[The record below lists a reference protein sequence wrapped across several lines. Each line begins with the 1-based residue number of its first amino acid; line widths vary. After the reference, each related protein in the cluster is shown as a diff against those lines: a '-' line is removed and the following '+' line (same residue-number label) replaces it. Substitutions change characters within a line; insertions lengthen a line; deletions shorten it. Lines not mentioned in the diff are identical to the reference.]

1 MSIVERVVVALG
13 VWMPAAACLM
23 AGCASPS
30 MPDAPVEV
38 AQEETH
44 ELREIPEELLLDVG
58 ISVFEPPRAMPDSD
72 DESVFR
78 NAEVLRAERNFL
90 PYVIGK
96 HLQGTETWGAVR
108 VVPRPVAVD
117 VTVTGTITHSD
128 GETLA
133 FRAKA
138 TDARGIQ
145 WFDKE
150 YRATAEP
157 GVYDGDT
164 NVDDP
169 FARAYAAL
177 AADVAAS
184 LRALSLDDLAR
195 IRAVAELAFARSVA
209 PEAFARHVTRKPD
222 GGHELRRLPANEDPL
237 LAHVRQIRDR
247 DQAFVDQVNDY
258 YDDFTANIQR
268 PYDEWRREAFLSR
281 RAHRELSAKADA
293 QMLLGSARMID
304 GLARMADGR
313 PSRLVLD
320 LTTRGLGLIR
330 GAEDS
335 EEQIRETVESMRE
348 IGRSAEANLLPH
360 TTALENRT
368 TRLQQGVESRYD
380 ALRAILNRLYREEFG
395 LRTGSPES
403 SAPGGD
409 GRVPESPG
417 MAGEQK
423 ANAQP
428 LAVASSPRSASAVG
442 TGIRRSRVDERM
454 LDAKEEIRAGNVENA
469 LEQLDDLL
477 ADADEELGTVASARI
492 HALMALGHI
501 AQADDR
507 EAIAAFERVVGT
519 ACAVICSD
527 EALANAGVV
536 SRNSPP
542 RPAAFKFVM
551 EVQDQVNN
559 GEIDA
564 AIRSLGGSVDGG
576 KSRSKPTLVGVP
588 GVSRLLPVERA
599 MAYQILARAYVE
611 KKDYEA
617 AIGVYESILELGP
630 RAPRWDREFSN
641 KNLALIHFSRKDYE
655 KSLEYLRAWLGMSSW
670 VGRACPK
677 VC

>member
-1 MSIVERVVVALG
+1 MWLLATASLTT
-13 VWMPAAACLM
+13 
-23 AGCASPS
+23 GCASPS
-30 MPDAPVEV
+30 TQDATVEV
-38 AQEETH
+38 EQEETH
-44 ELREIPEELLLDVG
+44 ELEIPEELLLDVG
-58 ISVFEPPRAMPDSD
+58 ISVFENPRTMPDSD
-72 DESVFR
+72 DDEAVFR

-90 PYVIGK
+90 PYIIGK
-96 HLQGTETWGAVR
+96 HLQGTQTWGAVR

-150 YRATAEP
+150 YRARAKP
-157 GVYDGDT
+157 GAYDGDT

-177 AADVAAS
+177 AADMAAS

-209 PEAFARHVTRKPD
+209 PEAFARHVTPKPE

-237 LAHVRQIRDR
+237 LARVRQIRDR

-281 RAHRELSAKADA
+281 RAQRQLSAKADA
-293 QMLLGSARMID
+293 QMLLGSARLID
-304 GLARMADGR
+304 GLARLGDGK
-313 PSRLVLD
+313 PSRLVLHW
-320 LTTRGLGLIR
+320 TTRGLGLIR

-335 EEQIRETVESMRE
+335 EDQIRETIESMRQA
-348 IGRSAEANLLPH
+348 GRSAEANLLPH

-368 TRLQQGVESRYD
+368 TRLQQGIESRYD
-380 ALRAILNRLYREEFG
+380 ALRVILNQVYREEFG
-395 LRTGSPES
+395 IPPGSSQES
-403 SAPGGD
+403 
-409 GRVPESPG
+409 VTT
-417 MAGEQK
+417 
-423 ANAQP
+423 
-428 LAVASSPRSASAVG
+428 LAVASSPSPASRG
-442 TGIRRSRVDERM
+442 QTGLRHSRVDERM
-454 LDAKEEIRAGNVENA
+454 LDAEQEIRAGKIEDA
-469 LEQLDDLL
+469 LEKLDDLL
-477 ADADEELGTVASARI
+477 VDADEELGGLASARI
-492 HALMALGHI
+492 HALMAMGHV

-507 EAIAAFERVVGT
+507 EAIAAFERVVGS

-527 EALANAGVV
+527 KALANAGVV
-536 SRNSPP
+536 SRNNQL
-542 RPAAFKFVM
+542 RPAAVKFIM
-551 EVQDQVNN
+551 KAQDKVIN

-564 AIRSLGGSVDGG
+564 AIRSLGGSVDGKPG

-588 GVSRLLPVERA
+588 GVTRLRPVERA
-599 MAYQILARAYVE
+599 LAYQILATAYVA

-617 AIGVYESILELGP
+617 AIGVYESILELGT
-630 RAPRWDREFSN
+630 RAPASDRELSN
-641 KNLALIHFSRKDYE
+641 MNLALIHFSRKDYE
-655 KSLEYLRAWLGMSSW
+655 KSLEYLRAWLGMSSS
-670 VGRACPK
+670 VRRACPK

>member
-1 MSIVERVVVALG
+1 MEDATVEA
-13 VWMPAAACLM
+13 
-23 AGCASPS
+23 
-30 MPDAPVEV
+30 E
-38 AQEETH
+38 QERGH
-44 ELREIPEELLLDVG
+44 ESKQIPEELLLDVG
-58 ISVFEPPRAMPDSD
+58 ISVFENPRSMPDSDD

-90 PYVIGK
+90 PYIIGK
-96 HLQGTETWGAVR
+96 YLQGTETWGAVR

-117 VTVTGTITHSD
+117 VTVAGTITHSD

-150 YRATAEP
+150 YRATVEP
-157 GVYDGDT
+157 GAYDGDT

-177 AADVAAS
+177 AADMAAS
-184 LRALSLDDLAR
+184 LRAFSLDDLAR

-209 PEAFARHVTRKPD
+209 PEAFARHVTPKPE
-222 GGHELRRLPANEDPL
+222 GGHELHRLPANEDPL
-237 LAHVRQIRDR
+237 LARVRQIRDR

-281 RAHRELSAKADA
+281 RAQRQLSAKADA
-293 QMLLGSARMID
+293 QMLLGSARLID
-304 GLARMADGR
+304 GLARLGDGK
-313 PSRLVLD
+313 PSRLVLHW
-320 LTTRGLGLIR
+320 TTRGLGLIR
-330 GAEDS
+330 GAEAS
-335 EEQIRETVESMRE
+335 EDQIRETIESMRQV
-348 IGRSAEANLLPH
+348 GRSAEANLLPH

-368 TRLQQGVESRYD
+368 TRLQQGFESRYD
-380 ALRAILNRLYREEFG
+380 ALRVILNRAYREEFG
-395 LRTGSPES
+395 IPAGSSKESVTTGKGRAPEPLR
-403 SAPGGD
+403 
-409 GRVPESPG
+409 
-417 MAGEQK
+417 MAENQK
-423 ANAQP
+423 TNAQS
-428 LAVASSPRSASAVG
+428 LAVASSPGSASPVE
-442 TGIRRSRVDERM
+442 TGLRHSRVDERM
-454 LDAKEEIRAGNVENA
+454 LDAEEEIRAGRIEDA
-469 LEQLDDLL
+469 LEKLDDLL
-477 ADADEELGTVASARI
+477 VDVDEELGGLASARI
-492 HALMALGHI
+492 HALIAMGHV

-507 EAIAAFERVVGT
+507 EAIAAFERVLGS

-527 EALANAGVV
+527 KALVGAGVV
-536 SRNSPP
+536 SRHSPP
-542 RPAAFKFVM
+542 RPAAFKFIM
-551 EVQDQVNN
+551 EVQDKVNN

-576 KSRSKPTLVGVP
+576 KSRSKHAPVRVP

-641 KNLALIHFSRKDYE
+641 KNLALIHFSRQDYE
-655 KSLEYLRAWLGMSSW
+655 KSLEYQRAWLGMSSW

>member
-1 MSIVERVVVALG
+1 MALA
-13 VWMPAAACLM
+13 VWLLATASLTT
-23 AGCASPS
+23 GCASPS
-30 MPDAPVEV
+30 MQDATVEV
-38 AQEETH
+38 EQEETH
-44 ELREIPEELLLDVG
+44 ELEIPEELLLDVG
-58 ISVFEPPRAMPDSD
+58 ISVFENPRTMPDSDD

-90 PYVIGK
+90 PYIIGK
-96 HLQGTETWGAVR
+96 HLQGTQTWGAVR

-150 YRATAEP
+150 YRARAKP
-157 GVYDGDT
+157 GAYDGDT
-164 NVDDP
+164 SVDDP

-177 AADVAAS
+177 AADMAAS

-209 PEAFARHVTRKPD
+209 PEAFARHVTPKPE

-237 LAHVRQIRDR
+237 LARVRQIRDR

-281 RAHRELSAKADA
+281 RAQRQLSTKADA
-293 QMLLGSARMID
+293 QMLLGSARLID
-304 GLARMADGR
+304 GLARMGDGK
-313 PSRLVLD
+313 PSRLVLHW
-320 LTTRGLGLIR
+320 TTRGLGLIR

-335 EEQIRETVESMRE
+335 EDQIRETIKSMRQA
-348 IGRSAEANLLPH
+348 GRSVEANLLPH

-368 TRLQQGVESRYD
+368 TRLQQGIESRYD
-380 ALRAILNRLYREEFG
+380 ALRVILNQVYREEFG
-395 LRTGSPES
+395 IPAGSSQES
-403 SAPGGD
+403 VTTEK
-409 GRVPESPG
+409 GRSLEPPSTAENQKTNAQSNAQSLAVTSSPG
-417 MAGEQK
+417 
-423 ANAQP
+423 
-428 LAVASSPRSASAVG
+428 SASPVE
-442 TGIRRSRVDERM
+442 TGLRHSRVDERM
-454 LDAKEEIRAGNVENA
+454 VDAEEEIRAGKIEDA
-469 LEQLDDLL
+469 LEKLDDLL
-477 ADADEELGTVASARI
+477 VDVDEELGGVASARI
-492 HALMALGHI
+492 HALIAMGHV

-507 EAIAAFERVVGT
+507 QAIAAFERVVGS

-527 EALANAGVV
+527 KALAGARVV
-536 SRNSPP
+536 SPHSSP
-542 RPAAFKFVM
+542 RPAAAKFLM
-551 EVQDQVNN
+551 KVQDKVNN

-564 AIRSLGGSVDGG
+564 AIRSLGGSVDGKQG
-576 KSRSKPTLVGVP
+576 KPRSKPTLVGVP
-588 GVSRLLPVERA
+588 GVTRLRPVERA
-599 MAYQILARAYVE
+599 LAYQILATAYVA

-617 AIGVYESILELGP
+617 AIGVYESILELGT
-630 RAPRWDREFSN
+630 RAAAWHREVSN
-641 KNLALIHFSRKDYE
+641 MNLALIHFSRKDYE
-655 KSLEYLRAWLGMSSW
+655 KSLEYQRAWLGISSSLR
-670 VGRACPK
+670 RACPK